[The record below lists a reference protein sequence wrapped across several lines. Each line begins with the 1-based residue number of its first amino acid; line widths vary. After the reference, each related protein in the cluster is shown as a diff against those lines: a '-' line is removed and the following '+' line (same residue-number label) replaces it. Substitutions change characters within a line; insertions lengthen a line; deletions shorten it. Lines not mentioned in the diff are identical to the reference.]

1 MNNKNDISI
10 VAWTTKSKELLDKTS
25 SVLERLGIE
34 KSKLP
39 KTVYDNNKPIS
50 VVFAGQYSAGK
61 STILKAL
68 TDIDIEIGEGITT
81 QKSQVYKWGDIN
93 VIDTP
98 GIHTMLYPNHD
109 DISYQAIFNADMLV
123 YVITHELF
131 DSYIGQNF
139 RKLLLDEDKAGEMI
153 LIVNKMADIGNT
165 KENQLVKRE
174 DLKIVTSPYSPEQLR
189 TCFID
194 AKSYLDSLAK
204 DEEDAEIVEELRI
217 RSNYEGL
224 VNTINDF
231 VKEKRI
237 SSRLTT
243 ALYGI
248 RGVLQEVITQFEPSS
263 GDDDV
268 DALEEHLLQKRR
280 ILFSTQRRI
289 EQQTRT
295 IYQEAATSIRD
306 KGRDIANSIYDYSN
320 EDDAN
325 DAIETAYREVE
336 EISSTC
342 DNNVISELEKL
353 SSDCEIELDEFYKTD
368 FSINLQLR
376 LSEKYKEKNPLI
388 ERIFKSDVLAQG
400 SNRIISNTIGTNAAA
415 SGLKSFTGS
424 NAHQTVLKIGHFFGH
439 KFKPWGAVK
448 WVKGINV
455 AGKALGVFGI
465 VISLGM
471 QAKEDFDADMR
482 QQEMRSNREKLRA
495 GFNDAANGLVDYF
508 DKKINEYLMDVYHSH
523 ISEIDVQISEI
534 KKLRIGKSENYKLIE
549 AIQSECKALIS
560 AIHEEM

>member
-439 KFKPWGAVK
+439 KFKPWGGCQV
-448 WVKGINV
+448 
-455 AGKALGVFGI
+455 GKRNKC
-465 VISLGM
+465 S
-471 QAKEDFDADMR
+471 R
-482 QQEMRSNREKLRA
+482 
-495 GFNDAANGLVDYF
+495 
-508 DKKINEYLMDVYHSH
+508 
-523 ISEIDVQISEI
+523 
-534 KKLRIGKSENYKLIE
+534 
-549 AIQSECKALIS
+549 
-560 AIHEEM
+560 

>member
-204 DEEDAEIVEELRI
+204 D
-217 RSNYEGL
+217 
-224 VNTINDF
+224 
-231 VKEKRI
+231 
-237 SSRLTT
+237 
-243 ALYGI
+243 
-248 RGVLQEVITQFEPSS
+248 IT
-263 GDDDV
+263 
-268 DALEEHLLQKRR
+268 
-280 ILFSTQRRI
+280 
-289 EQQTRT
+289 
-295 IYQEAATSIRD
+295 
-306 KGRDIANSIYDYSN
+306 
-320 EDDAN
+320 
-325 DAIETAYREVE
+325 
-336 EISSTC
+336 
-342 DNNVISELEKL
+342 
-353 SSDCEIELDEFYKTD
+353 
-368 FSINLQLR
+368 
-376 LSEKYKEKNPLI
+376 
-388 ERIFKSDVLAQG
+388 
-400 SNRIISNTIGTNAAA
+400 
-415 SGLKSFTGS
+415 
-424 NAHQTVLKIGHFFGH
+424 
-439 KFKPWGAVK
+439 
-448 WVKGINV
+448 
-455 AGKALGVFGI
+455 
-465 VISLGM
+465 
-471 QAKEDFDADMR
+471 
-482 QQEMRSNREKLRA
+482 
-495 GFNDAANGLVDYF
+495 
-508 DKKINEYLMDVYHSH
+508 
-523 ISEIDVQISEI
+523 
-534 KKLRIGKSENYKLIE
+534 
-549 AIQSECKALIS
+549 
-560 AIHEEM
+560 